1 MIRLVIAEDHN
12 ALIDGVKLILE
23 KETDI
28 EFVGHAND
36 GEKLCELVK
45 TRRPD
50 IVITDIRMPIMDGI
64 NATRA
69 ILKMFPATKV
79 IAFTMFDQDEAV
91 RQMLDAG
98 AKGYLLKNSSLT
110 ELLKAIRVVYN
121 GENYYDNGIQL
132 PTLAVSTKHKGL
144 LSKRQIEIL
153 KLVALGKT
161 NQEIADQ
168 LFIGKATVETH
179 RKNMIRILNLKG
191 AGELLRYALERK
203 YDFKNQ

>member
-12 ALIDGVKLILE
+12 ALIDGVRLLLE
-23 KETDI
+23 KEEDI
-28 EFVGHAND
+28 QFVGYAND

-45 TRRPD
+45 LKTPD
-50 IVITDIRMPIMDGI
+50 VVITDIRMPVMDGI
-64 NATRA
+64 TATKN
-69 ILKMFPATKV
+69 ILKTAPGTKV

-91 RQMLDAG
+91 KQMLDAG
-98 AKGYLLKNSSLT
+98 AKGYILKNSSLQ
-110 ELLKAIRVVYN
+110 ELLMAIRTVFN
-121 GENYYDNGIQL
+121 GNTYYDPGIQL
-132 PTLAVSTKHKGL
+132 PGQTTDPKHKGL

-191 AGELLRYALERK
+191 AGELLRYAIERK
-203 YDFKNQ
+203 YDFRD